1 MFKSNLR
8 RALACASLITIA
20 AVATPASAQQIDRIV
35 VFGDSYADTGNALR
49 LAGIDPLTT
58 QVYTTGRFSGGTNY
72 IDTLSNIL
80 QVPQFNFAI
89 GGARTNNGN
98 QTAGLPGLTFEVAQF
113 NAGGGAL
120 GFPIVDTTLTRNDLV
135 AVSIGGNDARNY
147 QQTGGTVAGA
157 GAAAAT
163 AVTAAQQNL
172 NIVMAHGPA
181 TISFLAGDTGLLPEI
196 AGNPAGAQV
205 RTAFSTAFN
214 GGIQGVLAG
223 YAAQGSIVHYLDLTA
238 MLGQINANPAA
249 YGITKGLVCPI
260 FPNSTCV
267 VEFERLSLLR

>member
-8 RALACASLITIA
+8 RTLACASLITIA

-172 NIVMAHGPA
+172 NIVM
-181 TISFLAGDTGLLPEI
+181 
-196 AGNPAGAQV
+196 
-205 RTAFSTAFN
+205 
-214 GGIQGVLAG
+214 
-223 YAAQGSIVHYLDLTA
+223 
-238 MLGQINANPAA
+238 
-249 YGITKGLVCPI
+249 
-260 FPNSTCV
+260 
-267 VEFERLSLLR
+267 